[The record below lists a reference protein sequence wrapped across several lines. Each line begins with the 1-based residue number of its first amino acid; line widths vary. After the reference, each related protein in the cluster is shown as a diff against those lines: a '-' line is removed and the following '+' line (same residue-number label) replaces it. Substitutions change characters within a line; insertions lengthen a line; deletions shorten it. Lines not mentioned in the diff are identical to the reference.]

1 MRIVAA
7 VGAIAA
13 TTLVVAACG
22 GGGDGAD
29 AGAVATT
36 ATATAPVDRKWA
48 KVAPGGDCECAD
60 GSEFAFWER
69 RADPSK
75 VVFFLDGGGICF
87 DTKSCAFVGLDRP
100 GGPAAYDWSI
110 WGEDP
115 AQEDGIFNFARAD
128 NPFRHHSFI
137 YVPSCTGDQHL
148 GDVTRAYSPQLTVQH
163 KGFVNGRTSLSYLA
177 DHYPDAAQVVVID
190 KTSELEKAA
199 GE

>member
-1 MRIVAA
+1 MRDVMRIVAA

-29 AGAVATT
+29 AGAVAAT

-60 GSEFAFWER
+60 
-69 RADPSK
+69 
-75 VVFFLDGGGICF
+75 V
-87 DTKSCAFVGLDRP
+87 
-100 GGPAAYDWSI
+100 
-110 WGEDP
+110 
-115 AQEDGIFNFARAD
+115 FNFARAD
-128 NPFRHHSFI
+128 NPFRHYSFI
-137 YVPSCTGDQHL
+137 YVPACTGDQHL
-148 GDVTRAYSPQLTVQH
+148 GDVTRAYSPQLTVEH